1 MSVWRYGRGPGSQS
15 SARRR
20 QGQAPDEKPNI
31 AAAAFGLIIL
41 TSFAALY
48 MLRRETYFT
57 VLGWWSFHPFRYP
70 FLDLIYVPAQ
80 VECWQRGIDVYLQ
93 NPCDP
98 LGRLQ
103 DYSPLWLRFSFLV
116 NAKPFTNALGL
127 SLDALFMMSL
137 AALPRPRQ
145 RSDYLLIILGIVSPM
160 TMFALERG
168 NIDILMFLLAL
179 AAVVCMDRAVP
190 LRLLGYGAIMLAG
203 LLKFFPFVLFI
214 LLLRERPKLC
224 LIGIVT
230 VVCGV
235 GGFTWH
241 YLEELAHMAANIPRP
256 SPFADAFGAA
266 QLPIGI
272 GFLLRSSAGPA
283 AQAAG
288 WSTGIVAVFAICL
301 LVLFIAYMIARYLS
315 QRADL
320 QAAFND
326 LTSRESL
333 CLVAGAT
340 LVCGCFFSADSIGY
354 REIIILLALPGLT
367 ALARSSSGTLAI
379 IVRVT
384 TWIAVFLMTSVVP
397 QRLIHGW
404 FGGIA
409 TTVSWPAVGFWLV
422 RELCWWW
429 FVAVLGAILTCFV
442 RQSPL
447 WSAISEPSGW
457 QRRLAASPPNP

>member
-1 MSVWRYGRGPGSQS
+1 MSVWRYGRGPGSES

-20 QGQAPDEKPNI
+20 HGQVPGEKPNI
-31 AAAAFGLIIL
+31 AAAAYGLIIL

-48 MLRRETYFT
+48 MLRRESYFT
-57 VLGWWSFHPFRYP
+57 VLDWWLFHPFRYP

-80 VECWQRGIDVYLQ
+80 VQCWQRGIDVYLQ

-103 DYSPLWLRFSFLV
+103 DYSPLWPRFSFLV
-116 NAKPFTNALGL
+116 NTKSFDALGL
-127 SLDALFMMSL
+127 ALDALFMMSL

-145 RSDYLLIILGIVSPM
+145 RSGYILILLGIVSPM

-179 AAVVCMDRAVP
+179 AAVVCMDRALP

-203 LLKFFPFVLFI
+203 MLKFFPFVLFI
-214 LLLRERPKLC
+214 LLLRERPKLS
-224 LIGIVT
+224 LIGLVT
-230 VVCGV
+230 VACGV
-235 GGFTWH
+235 GGFTWY
-241 YLEELAHMAANIPRP
+241 YLDEMAHMAVNIPRP

-272 GFLLRSSAGPA
+272 GFLLRSSAGT
-283 AQAAG
+283 AAG

-301 LVLFIAYMIARYLS
+301 LVLFIAYMIARHLS
-315 QRADL
+315 RRADL

-340 LVCGCFFSADSIGY
+340 LVCGCFFSGDSIGY
-354 REIIILLALPGLT
+354 REIMILLALPGLA
-367 ALARSSSGTLAI
+367 ALAHSSSTTLAT

-384 TWIAVFLMTSVVP
+384 AWIAVFLMTSVVP

-409 TTVSWPAVGFWLV
+409 TTVSWPAVGFWLF

-457 QRRLAASPPNP
+457 QRRLAASTQNS